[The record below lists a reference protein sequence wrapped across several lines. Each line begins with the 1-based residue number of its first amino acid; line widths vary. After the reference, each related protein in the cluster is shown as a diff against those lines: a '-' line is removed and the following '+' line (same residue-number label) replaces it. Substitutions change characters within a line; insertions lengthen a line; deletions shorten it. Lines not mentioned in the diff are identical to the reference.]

1 VIIVTNEN
9 LRPRF
14 PQTVSS
20 KQHSKAGLGSPNFSL
35 TSVRNR
41 ISAAMRREQLP
52 ITALPAWSKLNDV
65 TFLDTKVQDLGGSKG
80 FGLVTE
86 RTLNSKDIFDIPTL
100 LTIPHDLIL
109 SAEAIREHGKVDQHF
124 RQLLDAAGGKV
135 FSETPCSHSPWS
147 DLANVNSVFER
158 RLSFV
163 PLDANHN

>member
-1 VIIVTNEN
+1 
-9 LRPRF
+9 
-14 PQTVSS
+14 
-20 KQHSKAGLGSPNFSL
+20 
-35 TSVRNR
+35 
-41 ISAAMRREQLP
+41 MRREQLP

-86 RTLNSKDIFDIPTL
+86 RTLNSKDTFDIPTL